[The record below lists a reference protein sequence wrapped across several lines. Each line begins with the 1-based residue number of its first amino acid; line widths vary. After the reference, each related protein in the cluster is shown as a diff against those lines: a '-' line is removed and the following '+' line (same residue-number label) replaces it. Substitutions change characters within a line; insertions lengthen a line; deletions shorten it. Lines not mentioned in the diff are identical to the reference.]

1 VVAIMV
7 EGCTSRRVAGGRRL
21 AGLAHALLAAVLALA
36 LLPPAAAMASDC
48 MARAARLAGVETE
61 LLLAMSYVETRWHQ
75 EAVNGGN
82 GNGTEDVCMMQINS
96 VHYPRLAALGV
107 TRDQLLADRCV
118 CLLVGGEI
126 LREMRVATGGNDLW
140 AAVAAYNAG
149 PDNIAAGRS
158 YADQVRRVYE
168 AIHIIQG
175 Q

>member
-1 VVAIMV
+1 MTA
-7 EGCTSRRVAGGRRL
+7 GRRRRIR
-21 AGLAHALLAAVLALA
+21 LLPAVLALA
-36 LLPPAAAMASDC
+36 AALQPAAASAGDC

-61 LLLAMSYVETRWHQ
+61 LILAMSYVETKWRQ
-75 EAVNGGN
+75 EAVNGANSN
-82 GNGTEDVCMMQINS
+82 GSEDVCMMQINS

-107 TRDQLLADRCV
+107 TREQLLADRCV

-126 LREMRVATGGNDLW
+126 LREMRAATGGSDIW

-149 PDNIAAGRS
+149 PDNLAAGRS

-168 AIHIIQG
+168 AIHIIQT